1 MGTTYGSLSQLIWIV
16 VEVFMFSENFQ
27 HFTNLLRNTQMAKM
41 KKDLILQKH
50 ISQHLVIKNKRKV
63 LPSEV
68 HQKVQ
73 MAIIVNWSITPL
85 LYKSILK
92 DLCLFVIGNLIYVY
106 GSFLIK
112 IIRFISLKKATLEHQ
127 VVNLVLIWKMLTMQ
141 LFILQIILFKSN

>member
-1 MGTTYGSLSQLIWIV
+1 MGTTCGSLSQLIWIV

-27 HFTNLLRNTQMAKM
+27 HFTNLLRSTQMVKT

-50 ISQHLVIKNKRKV
+50 ISQHLVIQNKRKV
-63 LPSEV
+63 LHSEV

-73 MAIIVNWSITPL
+73 MAIIVNWNIIPL

-92 DLCLFVIGNLIYVY
+92 DLCLFVIGNSIYVY

-127 VVNLVLIWKMLTMQ
+127 VVNLVLI
-141 LFILQIILFKSN
+141 